1 MALRIMQT
9 NYENMVRAHQAQPG
23 PTETRVSDETKFQ
36 VVKNTFSDLEI
47 YSSVFKTNPFDSNK
61 CFLQFQAIID
71 SLFASFN
78 ASVSTS
84 NFSEL
89 SGCVF
94 AWLEEHCKPQVL
106 NSTFQT
112 IV

>member
-1 MALRIMQT
+1 MQT
-9 NYENMVRAHQAQPG
+9 NYENMVRAHQSQPG

-36 VVKNTFSDLEI
+36 VVKHYIKS
-47 YSSVFKTNPFDSNK
+47 YKTTRIQQ
-61 CFLQFQAIID
+61 FLQFQAVMN
-71 SLFASFN
+71 SLFSSFN

-94 AWLEEHCKPQVL
+94 AWLEGHCKPQVHNTAPVL
-106 NSTFQT
+106 FKFT
-112 IV
+112 